1 MIEKMEMPGSSI
13 LGTIQG
19 EQMVKIKKKFIVIGV
34 IVALILAA
42 IIYTVI
48 WSSDDSISRL
58 FLGTIVDNDD
68 STGIIVRAVAD
79 PNGPGSVEG
88 KGRIKIL
95 YEDTEVYSKS
105 LSFSA
110 DQALKEIPYKD
121 FVMGNG
127 DYEVEV
133 AYKDK
138 KVTEVHT
145 IEWVLEYIHVGTSYD
160 EFREQDRNNLK
171 IVMFPLGGDLTS
183 EFTMAKSFKTDLDA
197 SLISDGLISEFE
209 KNKFTFAEGITP
221 SLIKANQKEWIFSSV
236 VKTLLI
242 REEAGGLQVYSFA
255 SPNAKPIGVDI
266 DLTVYREG
274 SKVHEKTV
282 QKSDAPFLSI
292 DYGGYEY
299 EVAGDYRFE
308 VKARNSLIKDDSPF
322 VDSISSVLTEKLNQK
337 PNANLSGG
345 FSYDK
350 EFDRYE
356 KTVYFKLSEVGAEY
370 TIDFDASGSYND
382 GPLTYEWDWDYFDP
396 MTSEEEEEFNVD
408 ETGAVVSHGFYPEAS
423 GSDEYVGL
431 RLIGDVEVDMDGD
444 GVVEKEYSI
453 VLIHIQFKLKI

>member
-160 EFREQDRNNLK
+160 EFLPR
-171 IVMFPLGGDLTS
+171 
-183 EFTMAKSFKTDLDA
+183 
-197 SLISDGLISEFE
+197 
-209 KNKFTFAEGITP
+209 
-221 SLIKANQKEWIFSSV
+221 
-236 VKTLLI
+236 
-242 REEAGGLQVYSFA
+242 
-255 SPNAKPIGVDI
+255 
-266 DLTVYREG
+266 
-274 SKVHEKTV
+274 
-282 QKSDAPFLSI
+282 
-292 DYGGYEY
+292 
-299 EVAGDYRFE
+299 
-308 VKARNSLIKDDSPF
+308 
-322 VDSISSVLTEKLNQK
+322 
-337 PNANLSGG
+337 
-345 FSYDK
+345 
-350 EFDRYE
+350 
-356 KTVYFKLSEVGAEY
+356 
-370 TIDFDASGSYND
+370 
-382 GPLTYEWDWDYFDP
+382 
-396 MTSEEEEEFNVD
+396 
-408 ETGAVVSHGFYPEAS
+408 
-423 GSDEYVGL
+423 
-431 RLIGDVEVDMDGD
+431 
-444 GVVEKEYSI
+444 
-453 VLIHIQFKLKI
+453 